1 MTLHLDL
8 QEGFAHDSVV
18 VMVNARE
25 AYRKPDV
32 STNLSASVADTFEVN
47 TDGNQAKI
55 EVQILTRHTAN
66 STTVDLREFPHVG
79 VSLNSTG
86 KPAFTPA
93 KERFRY
99 M

>member
-1 MTLHLDL
+1 MTLHVDL

-18 VMVNARE
+18 VMANGSEV
-25 AYRKPDV
+25 YRKPDV
-32 STNLSASVADTFEVN
+32 STNISASVADTFEVSA
-47 TDGNQAKI
+47 TGDTAKL

-66 STTVDLREFPHVG
+66 STSVNLRDSPYVG
-79 VSLNSTG
+79 VSLDSEG
-86 KPAFTPA
+86 KPKFRIG